1 MIIQGII
8 MSKFQEFLKKLD
20 EESDHLSTLKD
31 SLKKL
36 ENNIDNENEKIS
48 DYLKK
53 RGN

>member
-1 MIIQGII
+1 M

-20 EESDHLSTLKD
+20 EESDHLVTLKD

-36 ENNIDNENEKIS
+36 EDNIDSENEKVS
-48 DYLKK
+48 EYLKK